1 MTDTLCYFTTFVCHY
16 DQLPLVAKRYQ
27 ERLAQ
32 VAALP
37 GHAIVLS
44 AEEVCDLGRE
54 SLIFDLLIKEI
65 LDEPWTAEEA
75 ESYSTFMLTTIID
88 LPDDGTDDPVW
99 DVINLLNFDYFDDF
113 PTIVLVPDAAVEEV
127 AGLLDGDPGEFVS
140 HTEVIRMSPT
150 GSDVLTPVSRQ
161 A

>member
-16 DQLPLVAKRYQ
+16 DQLPLAVKCY
-27 ERLAQ
+27 
-32 VAALP
+32 
-37 GHAIVLS
+37 
-44 AEEVCDLGRE
+44 
-54 SLIFDLLIKEI
+54 KEI

-88 LPDDGTDDPVW
+88 LPDDGTNDPAWEVM
-99 DVINLLNFDYFDDF
+99 DLLDFDYFDDF
-113 PTIVLVPDAAVEEV
+113 PTITLVPDAAVEEV
-127 AGLLDGDPGEFVS
+127 AGLLDADPGEFVS

-150 GSDVLTPVSRQ
+150 GSDALTPVSRQ

>member
-1 MTDTLCYFTTFVCHY
+1 MSDTLCYFTTFVCHY
-16 DQLPLVAKRYQ
+16 DQLPLVAKRY
-27 ERLAQ
+27 LA
-32 VAALP
+32 
-37 GHAIVLS
+37 

-99 DVINLLNFDYFDDF
+99 DVIDLLDFDYFDDF
-113 PTIVLVPDAAVEEV
+113 PAIAPTRTTAVLMTPS
-127 AGLLDGDPGEFVS
+127 GNEFPNDCS
-140 HTEVIRMSPT
+140 YN
-150 GSDVLTPVSRQ
+150 
-161 A
+161 

>member
-1 MTDTLCYFTTFVCHY
+1 MSDTLCYFTTFVCHY

-27 ERLAQ
+27 ERLTQ
-32 VAALP
+32 IAALP
-37 GHAIVLS
+37 GHAIVLA

-99 DVINLLNFDYFDDF
+99 DVIDLLDFDYFDDF
-113 PTIVLVPDAAVEEV
+113 PAIAPTRTTVVLMTPS
-127 AGLLDGDPGEFVS
+127 GNEFPNDCS
-140 HTEVIRMSPT
+140 YN
-150 GSDVLTPVSRQ
+150 
-161 A
+161 

>member
-16 DQLPLVAKRYQ
+16 DQLLLVAKRYQ

-32 VAALP
+32 IAALP
-37 GHAIVLS
+37 GHAIVLA

-99 DVINLLNFDYFDDF
+99 DVIDLLGSLFKGW
-113 PTIVLVPDAAVEEV
+113 LVEHYLSHYVNRPSSCVS
-127 AGLLDGDPGEFVS
+127 GE
-140 HTEVIRMSPT
+140 P
-150 GSDVLTPVSRQ
+150 
-161 A
+161 

>member
-32 VAALP
+32 IAALP
-37 GHAIVLS
+37 GHAIVLA

-65 LDEPWTAEEA
+65 LDEPWTAEEPNPIPLLC
-75 ESYSTFMLTTIID
+75 SPPSLT
-88 LPDDGTDDPVW
+88 
-99 DVINLLNFDYFDDF
+99 
-113 PTIVLVPDAAVEEV
+113 
-127 AGLLDGDPGEFVS
+127 
-140 HTEVIRMSPT
+140 SPT
-150 GSDVLTPVSRQ
+150 TAPMIQCGMS
-161 A
+161 